1 MSVHKKLLE
10 HIAFRDEEAAKDALR
25 SIFRLIAVYGRQVRE
40 GKKDNK
46 PIEITTTSIHP
57 TFIPRGSYFTVYQAA
72 QVCHATSKQ
81 IRVWI
86 RKGKL
91 EALDLPGLGII
102 IEAGKLNEFLDQRN
116 SASSLLPR

>member
-1 MSVHKKLLE
+1 M
-10 HIAFRDEEAAKDALR
+10 
-25 SIFRLIAVYGRQVRE
+25 
-40 GKKDNK
+40 
-46 PIEITTTSIHP
+46 PTS
-57 TFIPRGSYFTVYQAA
+57 IPRGNYFTVYQAA

-102 IEAGKLNEFLDQRN
+102 IEAGKLNEFLYQRRFIQD
-116 SASSLLPR
+116 SPRAERSQEPYTQLHLYKYAM